1 MGLQR
6 NLAAMS
12 DPISYTTLT
21 DAEVAFYRTEGY
33 ITLPGLLATKDA
45 ASLRQEVL
53 GILEIIGLGTTK
65 LRQTKQ
71 YLAGGGLDRLI
82 NSEGLRQLAS
92 RLMEG
97 PSTLH
102 SPFTAVKSTGGSE
115 FHFHQDNQYT
125 RFDGPGINF
134 WFALEPMTPE
144 NGCLLVA
151 PRTHLNGTISGVE
164 SPDKDGHRTV
174 DAAPD
179 HILPVRMHAG
189 DCIAFSRL
197 TVHGSGMNSTP
208 HPRVAYAV
216 QYFRD
221 DVRALHPD
229 GEWRL
234 LKQYPKIDPGPVTAI
249 TPDNKS

>member
-1 MGLQR
+1 MI
-6 NLAAMS
+6 
-12 DPISYTTLT
+12 DPIQYVSLA
-21 DAEVAFYRTEGY
+21 DAEVAFYRAEGY
-33 ITLPGLLATKDA
+33 LVLPGLLAQSDA
-45 ASLRQEVL
+45 VALR
-53 GILEIIGLGTTK
+53 GDILDILRIVGFGTTK

-71 YLAGGGLDRLI
+71 YLADSRLDALI
-82 NSEGLRQLAS
+82 NSPALCELAS
-92 RLMEG
+92 RLMDG

-102 SPFTAVKSTGGSE
+102 SPFTAVKSTGGSQ

-134 WFALEPMTPE
+134 WFAFERMTPE

-151 PRTHLNGTISGVE
+151 PRTHLDGTIDGIE

-174 DAAPD
+174 DSVPD
-179 HILPVRMHAG
+179 HVLPVRMQAG

-197 TVHGSGMNSTP
+197 TVHGSGPNVTP
-208 HPRVAYAV
+208 NPRVAYGI
-216 QYFRD
+216 QFFRD

-234 LKQYPKIDPGPVTAI
+234 LKAFPRIDPRPVAEI
-249 TPDNKS
+249 VPDGKT